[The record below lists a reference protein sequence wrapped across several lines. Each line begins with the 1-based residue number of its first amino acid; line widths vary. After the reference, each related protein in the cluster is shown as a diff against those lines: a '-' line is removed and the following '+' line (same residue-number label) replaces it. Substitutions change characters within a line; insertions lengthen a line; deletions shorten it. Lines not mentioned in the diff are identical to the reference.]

1 MNNRTTLYLLMGLA
15 AAAICGRFW
24 SMSYLKDWD
33 QALQNHQRSYKIVW
47 ESVDDLSVRREN
59 APKSNE
65 EFYFRAHFQA
75 QAYDPAQMGTI
86 NVNMRERP
94 QKNHED
100 KIFEIEFQEGDGGF
114 RRDQMRAFLF
124 NSELLM
130 PRVRTTI
137 LNLQPVSQGGR
148 GRKIDTGVDREDLWK
163 ITKLEFRQRSP
174 VAAKR

>member
-15 AAAICGRFW
+15 VAAIGGRFW
-24 SMSYLKDWD
+24 SISYLKNWD
-33 QALQNHQRSYKIVW
+33 QALENHKRSYKLVW
-47 ESVDDLSVRREN
+47 EASDDLAVRREN

-86 NVNMRERP
+86 NVKMRERP
-94 QKNHED
+94 QKNYED
-100 KIFEIEFQEGDGGF
+100 KIFEIEFQEGDAGF

-148 GRKIDTGVDREDLWK
+148 GRKIDSGVDREDLWK

-174 VAAKR
+174 VVKR

>member
-15 AAAICGRFW
+15 LAAIGGRYW
-24 SMSYLKDWD
+24 SVSYRSSWETAFL
-33 QALQNHQRSYKIVW
+33 NHQRSYKIIW
-47 ESVDDLSVRREN
+47 ETSDDLAIRREN

-86 NVNMRERP
+86 NVKMRERP
-94 QKNHED
+94 QKNYED
-100 KIFEIEFQEGDGGF
+100 KIFEIEFQEGDAGF

-148 GRKIDTGVDREDLWK
+148 GRKLDTGVEREDLWK

-174 VAAKR
+174 VAKR